1 MVIQCPLAVSCQAQL
16 QIQGDYKASM
26 YPCDLNS
33 RTRIAVRMNQLP
45 TVERHLLVVLT
56 AFSSVRLQRLG
67 RRIHFLLVHML

>member
-1 MVIQCPLAVSCQAQL
+1 
-16 QIQGDYKASM
+16 
-26 YPCDLNS
+26 
-33 RTRIAVRMNQLP
+33 MNQLP